1 MNPIKLFR
9 KNPEYLR
16 SAVFGANDGL
26 VTTFAVVA
34 GAAGAG
40 LSPSVVVILGCSNVL
55 ADGISM
61 ALGDLLGE
69 RSERKL
75 DKHEALEG
83 PVWHTGAITFL
94 FFFLA
99 GLLPL
104 LPYLWSIACGETCS
118 SLSQPQ
124 YFWTSLM
131 TTLVAMFTIG
141 SARSLVTRDSWFKNG
156 LEMLAVGSFAA
167 AVAYFAGSWIE
178 SLLAL

>member
-61 ALGDLLGE
+61 ALGDYLVNVPKENLISTKPSKVLSGIQE
-69 RSERKL
+69 
-75 DKHEALEG
+75 
-83 PVWHTGAITFL
+83 P
-94 FFFLA
+94 
-99 GLLPL
+99 LP
-104 LPYLWSIACGETCS
+104 
-118 SLSQPQ
+118 
-124 YFWTSLM
+124 F
-131 TTLVAMFTIG
+131 
-141 SARSLVTRDSWFKNG
+141 
-156 LEMLAVGSFAA
+156 SFS
-167 AVAYFAGSWIE
+167 F
-178 SLLAL
+178 

>member
-40 LSPSVVVILGCSNVL
+40 LSPAVVVILGCSNVL
-55 ADGISM
+55 ADGLSM

-69 RSERKL
+69 RSERKI
-75 DKHEALEG
+75 DIEEALEF
-83 PVWHTGAITFL
+83 PVWHTGLITFI
-94 FFFLA
+94 FFFFA

-104 LPYLWSIACGETCS
+104 LPYLWSIACPECGV
-118 SLSQPQ
+118 LSQTQ
-124 YFWTSLM
+124 YFWTSLV
-131 TTLVAMFTIG
+131 TTLIAMFTIG
-141 SARSLVTRDSWFKNG
+141 SARSFVTRDSWLKNG
-156 LEMLAVGSFAA
+156 IEMLLVGSFAA
-167 AVAYFAGSWIE
+167 GVAYFAGSWIE
-178 SLLAL
+178 SLLSL

>member
-16 SAVFGANDGL
+16 AAVFGANDGL

-40 LSPSVVVILGCSNVL
+40 LSPAVVVILGCSNVL

-75 DKHEALEG
+75 DLQEALEF
-83 PVWHTGAITFL
+83 PVWHTGVITFF

-104 LPYLWSIACGETCS
+104 VPYFLSLACAECS
-118 SLSQPQ
+118 ALSQTQ
-124 YFWTSLM
+124 YFWTSLV

-141 SARSLVTRDSWFKNG
+141 SARSFVTRDSWLRNG
-156 LEMLAVGSFAA
+156 LEMLSVGSFAA